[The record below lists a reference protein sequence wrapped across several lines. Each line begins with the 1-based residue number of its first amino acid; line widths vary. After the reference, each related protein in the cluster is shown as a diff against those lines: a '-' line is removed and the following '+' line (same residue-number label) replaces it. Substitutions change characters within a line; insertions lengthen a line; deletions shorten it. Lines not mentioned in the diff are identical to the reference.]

1 MKIFPHVGSEPG
13 IRTPFVVGMVG
24 QSIQLTTLILSKDSA
39 SRSHVGSTL
48 VSEAMAVRNA
58 LRAAATLGLTTLNL
72 FSDSLIL
79 ISTLLSG
86 SELNEIAGHL
96 VDIRNFASLFN
107 HLSFSHVSRS
117 CNVMADSLAKSALA
131 RLMADNALFGA

>member
-1 MKIFPHVGSEPG
+1 
-13 IRTPFVVGMVG
+13 
-24 QSIQLTTLILSKDSA
+24 
-39 SRSHVGSTL
+39 
-48 VSEAMAVRNA
+48 MAVRNA